1 MSVQHVCWIAVVP
14 VTLMAMHFIVR
25 QQAVASE
32 PAESRK
38 PNVVIILIT
47 ITEMTLVTTSTDVSQ
62 LASVCTVT
70 ERGIKKGPS
79 RIRTGDGGFAIRS
92 HDSTTIDQL
101 NELGQ
106 QPAGGVPTVVPT
118 GSESH
123 FTSLIGDPDF
133 AQLAAAWSTLSAGIR
148 TGILGIVK
156 AATTMSAPPI
166 SVPRGAGRRCDTK
179 SRSGKRP
186 VTGGSR
192 KSKKPKGRRR

>member
-1 MSVQHVCWIAVVP
+1 MSVQRVCWIAVVP

-79 RIRTGDGGFAIRS
+79 RIRTGDGGFAIRCLS
-92 HDSTTIDQL
+92 RLAKGPSLPI
-101 NELGQ
+101 
-106 QPAGGVPTVVPT
+106 VP
-118 GSESH
+118 
-123 FTSLIGDPDF
+123 I
-133 AQLAAAWSTLSAGIR
+133 LSAWQ
-148 TGILGIVK
+148 
-156 AATTMSAPPI
+156 
-166 SVPRGAGRRCDTK
+166 
-179 SRSGKRP
+179 RP
-186 VTGGSR
+186 NLTR
-192 KSKKPKGRRR
+192 KMPFPTSPCRLAN